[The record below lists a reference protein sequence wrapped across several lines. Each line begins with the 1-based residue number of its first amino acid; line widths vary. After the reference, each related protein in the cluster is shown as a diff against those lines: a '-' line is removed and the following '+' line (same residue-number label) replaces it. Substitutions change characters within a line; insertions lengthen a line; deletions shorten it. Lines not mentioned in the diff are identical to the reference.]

1 MINIY
6 YIFNQ
11 LLYMLEQCNKKT
23 LNQITYIPA
32 IVQWHLVLPH
42 AMVLQYLEELC
53 HLHMKDSTHN
63 KVVHVV
69 EHAHGDGL
77 QVLLQLRSKKRP
89 VLGIVQ
95 PQGELPHFKCALVHQ
110 GSALGKVLRSI
121 QHTGVRV
128 QHHFPLVVAHVAHQS
143 ACCVGGVQV

>member
-77 QVLLQLRSKKRP
+77 QVLLQLRSKSGP
-89 VLGIVQ
+89 CS
-95 PQGELPHFKCALVHQ
+95 E
-110 GSALGKVLRSI
+110 
-121 QHTGVRV
+121 
-128 QHHFPLVVAHVAHQS
+128 
-143 ACCVGGVQV
+143 